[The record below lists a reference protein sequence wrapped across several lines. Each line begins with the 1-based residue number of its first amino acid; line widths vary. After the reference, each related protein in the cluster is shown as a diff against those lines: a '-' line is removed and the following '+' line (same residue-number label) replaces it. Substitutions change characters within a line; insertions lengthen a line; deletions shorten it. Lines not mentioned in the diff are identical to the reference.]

1 MSFSED
7 CVRFGDRLRDLVEAG
22 VAVKDAAAALG
33 MSGHRCYAIL
43 RATGHPMGAPRR
55 RRGRVDRGRIV
66 VVFTATGSIKAA
78 ATASGISASAARRV
92 LVAEGLVDEA
102 RRQRDKVAAKRRFL
116 ELVGSGWSARRAAR
130 EVGVNER
137 TGRDWRDGIR
147 KGRNT
152 RIHPD
157 GTVVDY
163 TTGSRN
169 ISVVTTTKYGD
180 GAARPI
186 SDRYLSLRDRL
197 AIADGRLAGQ
207 SMTRIAADIGKHTST
222 VSREI
227 ATRSIDGLYLPYL
240 ADVAAA
246 RARARPKASKLVSNQ
261 DLREAVQDGLSR
273 RVLARADLPPTGQR
287 LPGRR
292 EHAGEPR
299 NDLPG
304 PVLPGPRWVETR
316 SGPSTSVRPDAPQT
330 APGARSTHPPVH
342 RPDDHDQ

>member
-7 CVRFGDRLRDLVEAG
+7 CVRFGDRLRDLVETG

-43 RATGHPMGAPRR
+43 RATGHPIGAPRR
-55 RRGRVDRGRIV
+55 RRGRVDRERIV
-66 VVFTATGSIKAA
+66 VVFTATGSLQAA

-102 RRQRDKVAAKRRFL
+102 RRPRDKVAAKRRFL

-130 EVGVNER
+130 EVGGNER

-163 TTGSRN
+163 TTGSRH
-169 ISVVTTTKYGD
+169 ISAVITTPRDVV
-180 GAARPI
+180 RPI
-186 SDRYLSLRDRL
+186 SDRYLFLQNRL
-197 AIADGRLAGQ
+197 AIADGLLTGQ
-207 SMTRIAADIGKHTST
+207 TLTRIAAGIGKHPST

-227 ATRSIDGLYLPYL
+227 ANRSINGSYLPYR
-240 ADVAAA
+240 ADQC
-246 RARARPKASKLVSNQ
+246 ARPTGPGPSSPKGRP
-261 DLREAVQDGLSR
+261 DLARRRSR
-273 RVLARADLPPTGQR
+273 RSVTA
-287 LPGRR
+287 
-292 EHAGEPR
+292 
-299 NDLPG
+299 
-304 PVLPGPRWVETR
+304 VLPDRSRTGFARTSRTTRYAVSHETIYQALYFQARGGLKREVAQSLR
-316 SGPSTSVRPDAPQT
+316 SGRPPQPAPFPRL
-330 APGARSTHPPVH
+330 AHPPVH